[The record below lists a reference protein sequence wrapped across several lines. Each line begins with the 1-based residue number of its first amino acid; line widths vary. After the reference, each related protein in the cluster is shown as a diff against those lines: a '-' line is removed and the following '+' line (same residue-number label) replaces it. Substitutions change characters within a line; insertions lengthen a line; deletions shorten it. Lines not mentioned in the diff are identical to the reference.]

1 LKKNLLL
8 LIELQE
14 CDSQIVN
21 LSTKKIKLPEKI
33 AKLDEEFH
41 LFKNGIEQ
49 NKRKYDELK
58 ARHIESEN
66 KIKKLNE
73 AMIKTKE
80 RLLEVKNNKEYQAM
94 LKEIEVAESSRGDI
108 ETEIISILEEL
119 DKLSILVKEDEET
132 LGQRKKE
139 YEAEKKI
146 IENDLST
153 IDADAVSWEQKRVD
167 LRKDVSADI
176 LARYEKVKNRNNGVG
191 VISVWKQVC
200 NGCHMNIPPQLYN
213 ELQKTT
219 ELLSCPNCNRIM
231 YFQNME
237 KQA

>member
-1 LKKNLLL
+1 MKKNLLL
-8 LIELQE
+8 LIKLQE
-14 CDSQIVN
+14 CDSQLVS

-33 AKLDEEFH
+33 AKLDDEFN
-41 LFKNGIEQ
+41 LFKNEIEQ
-49 NKRKYDELK
+49 NKCKHDELK

-66 KIKKLNE
+66 KIKKINE
-73 AMIKTKE
+73 GMVKTKE

-94 LKEIEVAESSRGDI
+94 LKEIEIAESSRGDI

-119 DKLSILVKEDEET
+119 DKFSILVKKDEEI
-132 LGQRKKE
+132 LSQRRKE
-139 YEAEKKI
+139 FEAEKKI
-146 IENDLST
+146 IEADLNA
-153 IDADAVSWEQKRVD
+153 IDADAASWEQKRAD

-191 VISVWKQVC
+191 VISVWKEVC

>member
-1 LKKNLLL
+1 MKKNLLL
-8 LIELQE
+8 LVKLQE
-14 CDSQIVN
+14 CDSQLVS
-21 LSTKKIKLPEKI
+21 LSLKKIKLPEKI
-33 AKLDEEFH
+33 AKLEEEFH
-41 LFKNGIEQ
+41 LFRSGIEQ

-66 KIKKLNE
+66 KIKKINE
-73 AMIKTKE
+73 GMVKTKE
-80 RLLEVKNNKEYQAM
+80 RLLEVKNNKEYQAI
-94 LKEIEVAESSRGDI
+94 LKEIEIAESSRGDI

-119 DKLSILVKEDEET
+119 DKLSILVKKDEEI
-132 LGQRKKE
+132 LSQHRNE

-146 IENDLST
+146 IETDLNT
-153 IDADAVSWEQKRVD
+153 IDADTVSWEQKRAD
-167 LRKDVSADI
+167 LRKDVSAEI

>member
-8 LIELQE
+8 LIKLQE
-14 CDSQIVN
+14 CDSQLVN
-21 LSTKKIKLPEKI
+21 LSTKKIKLPEKM
-33 AKLDEEFH
+33 AKLDDDFSV
-41 LFKNGIEQ
+41 FKSGIEK
-49 NKRKYDELK
+49 NTRKYDELK
-58 ARHIESEN
+58 GRHSESEN
-66 KIKKLNE
+66 KIKKINE
-73 AMIKTKE
+73 GMVKTKE

-94 LKEIEVAESSRGDI
+94 LKEIEIAESSRGNI

-119 DKLSILVKEDEET
+119 DKLSALVKKDEEI
-132 LGQRKKE
+132 LGQHKKE

-146 IENDLST
+146 IETDLST
-153 IDADAVSWEQKRVD
+153 IDADALSWEQKIAD
-167 LRKDVSADI
+167 LRKDVSAEI
-176 LARYEKVKNRNNGVG
+176 LALYEKVKNRNNGVG

-237 KQA
+237 KQE

>member
-14 CDSQIVN
+14 CDSQLVSF
-21 LSTKKIKLPEKI
+21 STKKIKLPEKL

-41 LFKNGIEQ
+41 LFKSGIEQ
-49 NKRKYDELK
+49 NTRKYDELK

-66 KIKKLNE
+66 KIKKINE
-73 AMIKTKE
+73 GMVKTKE

-94 LKEIEVAESSRGDI
+94 LKEIEIAESSRGDI
-108 ETEIISILEEL
+108 ETETISILEEL
-119 DKLSILVKEDEET
+119 DKLSILVKKDEEI
-132 LGQRKKE
+132 LGQHRKE

-146 IENDLST
+146 IETDLST
-153 IDADAVSWEQKRVD
+153 IDADAVSWEQKRAD
-167 LRKDVSADI
+167 LKKDVSAEI
-176 LARYEKVKNRNNGVG
+176 FARYEKVKNRNNGVG

-231 YFQNME
+231 YFRNME
-237 KQA
+237 KQD